1 MPFRQ
6 HVTYAYFCANNSSH
20 FKEKCVQWC
29 SDKSIFCD
37 KVQGVC
43 TLLSTLG
50 FYTNAL
56 AVECLHSNFQTNY
69 TSESKMVMKLYK
81 YELSPPARLAHF
93 VAEIC
98 QVDIE
103 YVEVNLSKA
112 EQFSTEFLTINPK
125 VSRFSTS
132 TMWL

>member
-1 MPFRQ
+1 MPIFVQIIAAISKRNVYNDVQ
-6 HVTYAYFCANNSSH
+6 IKVSFVTK
-20 FKEKCVQWC
+20 FKEYVHFYLRLA
-29 SDKSIFCD
+29 S
-37 KVQGVC
+37 
-43 TLLSTLG
+43 
-50 FYTNAL
+50 FYTIAL

-132 TMWL
+132 TM

>member
-1 MPFRQ
+1 MPIFVQIIAAISKRNVYNDVQ
-6 HVTYAYFCANNSSH
+6 IKVSFVTK
-20 FKEKCVQWC
+20 FKEDVH
-29 SDKSIFCD
+29 FY
-37 KVQGVC
+37 
-43 TLLSTLG
+43 LH
-50 FYTNAL
+50 FYTIAL

-132 TMWL
+132 TM